1 MSPALEPVAPAT
13 SPARRPWLRGVL
25 ILGRLLGVLAL
36 ALAGYRWLYVP
47 EPSPPA
53 PAEEAEAAPQAFPRF
68 EGADLAGLTPAQRA
82 VATWL
87 GNKYRVAP
95 EAVAYLLLEAE
106 RLAPLYKLDVNLIMA
121 VAAIESNFHPL
132 IESPVGAQGLMQ
144 VMPQIHAYRYE
155 AYQQKNAALDPV
167 VNLQVG
173 VSILRDAIKLRGGSE
188 DAGLI
193 FYFGG
198 DGAAGQRYLA
208 KVRAEQA
215 RLRRVAAGEDV
226 PIR

>member
-1 MSPALEPVAPAT
+1 MTPALEPSAPT
-13 SPARRPWLRGVL
+13 PARRPWLRGVL

-144 VMPQIHAYRYE
+144 VIPKFHPDKVDIKANSKAMFDPDTNIRVGAKVLKEYIRTTGSLERALEQYGGGAEGTSTYATKVISVKE
-155 AYQQKNAALDPV
+155 ALS
-167 VNLQVG
+167 QVARSG
-173 VSILRDAIKLRGGSE
+173 R
-188 DAGLI
+188 
-193 FYFGG
+193 FGG
-198 DGAAGQRYLA
+198 
-208 KVRAEQA
+208 V
-215 RLRRVAAGEDV
+215 
-226 PIR
+226 